1 MRFSP
6 ADFDQLDKIRAMRQ
20 RGVLSLNYGDAQAYS
35 NLTLETQL
43 TKGSESK
50 TFVGAFMVRYQFVRV
65 IFMKIAVASE
75 HRGYKAKDG
84 ILSLLRELK
93 HDALDFGPTN
103 DEVSDYPDYASKA
116 ASAVSLGEI
125 DRAILVGGTGIGMTI
140 VANKF
145 NHVRA
150 ALCHD
155 DLAARISRSHNDANI
170 LVLAADLYDADAVQ
184 RMVRVW
190 LETPFDGGRHARR
203 NEKIAQV
210 EQSLLK
216 RRSDS

>member
-1 MRFSP
+1 M
-6 ADFDQLDKIRAMRQ
+6 
-20 RGVLSLNYGDAQAYS
+20 
-35 NLTLETQL
+35 
-43 TKGSESK
+43 
-50 TFVGAFMVRYQFVRV
+50 GAFIVRYQFVRV

-75 HRGYKAKDG
+75 HRGFKAKDG

-93 HDALDFGPTN
+93 HEALDFGPAN

-116 ASAVSLGEI
+116 AWAVSLGEI

-184 RMVRVW
+184 RMIRIW
-190 LETPFDGGRHARR
+190 LDTPFDGGRHARR

-210 EQSLLK
+210 EQSFSK
-216 RRSDS
+216 SHTDS